1 MFPNELQARKDIVYY
16 SHKTHAAGLVTATD
30 GNLSVR
36 LDDQHVL
43 ITPSGLRKEDMHI
56 DAPIVIDME
65 GNLVA
70 GDRKPSTEY
79 KVHLEAYQQR
89 PDVKAVIH
97 AHPPKAIAFTI
108 AGAPLDTCMLPEVV
122 VTMGDVPI
130 APYAAPSTDALPE
143 SMRDLIAKSDALMLA
158 RHGSVTVGPCL
169 SEAFKRLEKLE
180 HNAEIM
186 IYARM
191 LGGAQPFSENQLQEL
206 QGLRGFYGI
215 NTQQI
220 ACAAPGARPAYGA
233 STPLAQHTPQPAPPA
248 RPQPAASAADN
259 NTTNRGD
266 RFGGW
271 HDGEAQAPTYHRSG
285 DGAHEPEI
293 DELVDEI
300 VARVKQRL

>member
-56 DAPIVIDME
+56 DAPIVIDMD

-108 AGAPLDTCMLPEVV
+108 AGAPLDTCMLPEIV
-122 VTMGDVPI
+122 VTMGEVPI
-130 APYAAPSTDALPE
+130 ASYAAPSTAALPE
-143 SMRDLIAKSDALMLA
+143 SMRELITKSDALMLA
-158 RHGSVTVGPCL
+158 RHGSVTVGPSL

-220 ACAAPGARPAYGA
+220 ACAAPGTRPAHGS
-233 STPLAQHTPQPAPPA
+233 STPPAQHAPQPAPPA
-248 RPQPAASAADN
+248 QPQPAASAADN
-259 NTTNRGD
+259 NAANRKD
-266 RFGGW
+266 HFGGW
-271 HDGEAQAPTYHRSG
+271 HDGEAQAPTYRRSG
-285 DGAHEPEI
+285 NGAHEPEI

>member
-36 LDDQHVL
+36 LDDRHVL

-65 GNLVA
+65 GNLVV

-89 PDVKAVIH
+89 ADVRAVIH

-108 AGAPLDTCMLPEVV
+108 AGAPLDTCMLPETV

-186 IYARM
+186 IYAQM
-191 LGGAQPFSENQLQEL
+191 LGGAQPFSQNQLQEL
-206 QGLRGFYGI
+206 QNLRGFYGI

-220 ACAAPGARPAYGA
+220 ACAATGAHPA
-233 STPLAQHTPQPAPPA
+233 QVAPPA
-248 RPQPAASAADN
+248 KVTPAALASSGNGKGAP
-259 NTTNRGD
+259 TVSETPR
-266 RFGGW
+266 GGW
-271 HDGEAQAPTYHRSG
+271 HDGETQAPTYRRVG
-285 DGAHEPEI
+285 DGHHESEI

>member
-1 MFPNELQARKDIVYY
+1 
-16 SHKTHAAGLVTATD
+16 
-30 GNLSVR
+30 
-36 LDDQHVL
+36 
-43 ITPSGLRKEDMHI
+43 MHI

-65 GNLVA
+65 GNPVG
-70 GDRKPSTEY
+70 GDRRPSTEF
-79 KVHLEAYQQR
+79 KVHLEAYRQR

-122 VTMGDVPI
+122 VTMGDVPV

-143 SMRDLIAKSDALMLA
+143 SMRDLIARSDALMLA
-158 RHGSVTVGPCL
+158 RHGSVTVGPSL

-191 LGGAQPFSENQLQEL
+191 LGGAQPFSQNQLQEL
-206 QGLRGFYGI
+206 QDLRGFYGI

-220 ACAAPGARPAYGA
+220 ACAAPGARSAPESPAPA
-233 STPLAQHTPQPAPPA
+233 AQQVVPQQVQSYQPRTPQPQ
-248 RPQPAASAADN
+248 PQRASETAASAVSGGDTGADPATAGN
-259 NTTNRGD
+259 AVNRGG
-266 RFGGW
+266 RVSAW
-271 HDGEAQAPTYHRSG
+271 HDGEAQAPTYRRAGSSH
-285 DGAHEPEI
+285 HEHEI